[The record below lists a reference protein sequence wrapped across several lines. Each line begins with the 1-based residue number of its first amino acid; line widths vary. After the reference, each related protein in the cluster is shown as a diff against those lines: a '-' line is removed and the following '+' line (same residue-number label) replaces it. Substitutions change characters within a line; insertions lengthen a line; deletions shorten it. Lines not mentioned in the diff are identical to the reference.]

1 MKRTSKALTAAILIF
16 YSLFIVFAFAVGFF
30 VITGIKE
37 EVTLENEFSAI
48 EDLID
53 NSSIDNT
60 QIDYMLN
67 NFVTTG
73 DYLNVEKAIKD
84 YLEDLLVECRR
95 LDNIFQSQDLTN
107 VLSLY
112 NFDADAPY
120 FYESQNIIE
129 NYYQELKNIKTNLI
143 NLLDTDS
150 IISYA
155 EAYQLQD
162 YYLDYFK
169 TLIIDENMLNTNR
182 NDIENSLDY
191 ALNTLDIYKELFE
204 LLSNNVDSWTM
215 DEDYIYFDN
224 DNLLEEYN
232 RLIEIINNMDFYSD
246 VESFIWKY

>member
-120 FYESQNIIE
+120 FYESQHIIE

-169 TLIIDENMLNTNR
+169 NLIIDENMLNTNR
-182 NDIENSLDY
+182 KDIENSLDY

-246 VESFIWKY
+246 VESFI

>member
-30 VITGIKE
+30 VIRGIKE

-120 FYESQNIIE
+120 FYESQHIIE

-169 TLIIDENMLNTNR
+169 NLIIDENMLNTNR

>member
-30 VITGIKE
+30 VIRGIKE

-120 FYESQNIIE
+120 FYESQHIIE

>member
-84 YLEDLLVECRR
+84 YLEDLLIECRR

-120 FYESQNIIE
+120 FYESQHIIE

-169 TLIIDENMLNTNR
+169 NLIIDENMLNTNR

-246 VESFIWKY
+246 VESFI

>member
-120 FYESQNIIE
+120 FYESQHIIE

-169 TLIIDENMLNTNR
+169 NLIIDENMLNTNR

>member
-16 YSLFIVFAFAVGFF
+16 YSLFIVFAFAVVFF
-30 VITGIKE
+30 VIRGIKE

-95 LDNIFQSQDLTN
+95 LDNIFQSKDLTN

-169 TLIIDENMLNTNR
+169 NLIIDENMLNTNR
-182 NDIENSLDY
+182 NDIENNLDY

-246 VESFIWKY
+246 VESFV

>member
-84 YLEDLLVECRR
+84 YLEDLLIECRR

-155 EAYQLQD
+155 EAYQLQG

-169 TLIIDENMLNTNR
+169 NLIIDENMLNTNR

-246 VESFIWKY
+246 VESFI

>member
-30 VITGIKE
+30 VIRGIKE

-112 NFDADAPY
+112 NFDVDAPY

-169 TLIIDENMLNTNR
+169 NLIIDENMLNTNR

-246 VESFIWKY
+246 VESFI

>member
-1 MKRTSKALTAAILIF
+1 MKRTNKALVAVILIF
-16 YSLFIVFAFAVGFF
+16 YSLFIIFAFIVGFF

-246 VESFIWKY
+246 VESFI

>member
-84 YLEDLLVECRR
+84 YLEDLL
-95 LDNIFQSQDLTN
+95 
-107 VLSLY
+107 LSL
-112 NFDADAPY
+112 
-120 FYESQNIIE
+120 IHI
-129 NYYQELKNIKTNLI
+129 
-143 NLLDTDS
+143 
-150 IISYA
+150 
-155 EAYQLQD
+155 
-162 YYLDYFK
+162 
-169 TLIIDENMLNTNR
+169 
-182 NDIENSLDY
+182 
-191 ALNTLDIYKELFE
+191 
-204 LLSNNVDSWTM
+204 
-215 DEDYIYFDN
+215 
-224 DNLLEEYN
+224 
-232 RLIEIINNMDFYSD
+232 
-246 VESFIWKY
+246 

>member
-120 FYESQNIIE
+120 FYESQHIIE

-169 TLIIDENMLNTNR
+169 NLIIDENMLNTNR
-182 NDIENSLDY
+182 NDIENNLDY

-246 VESFIWKY
+246 AESFI

>member
-16 YSLFIVFAFAVGFF
+16 YSLFIIFAFIVGFF

-95 LDNIFQSQDLTN
+95 LDNIFQSKDLTN

>member
-30 VITGIKE
+30 VIRGIKE

-120 FYESQNIIE
+120 FYESQHIIE

-246 VESFIWKY
+246 VESFI

>member
-30 VITGIKE
+30 VIRGIKE

-191 ALNTLDIYKELFE
+191 ALNTFDFYKELFE

-246 VESFIWKY
+246 VESFI

>member
-143 NLLDTDS
+143 NLLDADS

-246 VESFIWKY
+246 VESFI

>member
-120 FYESQNIIE
+120 FYESQHIIE

>member
-1 MKRTSKALTAAILIF
+1 MKRTNKALVAVILIF
-16 YSLFIVFAFAVGFF
+16 YSLFIIFAFIVGFF

-120 FYESQNIIE
+120 FYESQHIIE

-169 TLIIDENMLNTNR
+169 NLIIDENMLNTNR

-246 VESFIWKY
+246 VESFI

>member
-16 YSLFIVFAFAVGFF
+16 YSLFIVFAFAVVFF
-30 VITGIKE
+30 VIRGIKE

-246 VESFIWKY
+246 VESFV

>member
-120 FYESQNIIE
+120 FYESQHIIE

-169 TLIIDENMLNTNR
+169 NLIIDENMLNTNR

-246 VESFIWKY
+246 VESFI

>member
-120 FYESQNIIE
+120 FYESQHIIE

-246 VESFIWKY
+246 VESFI

>member
-1 MKRTSKALTAAILIF
+1 MKRTSKVLTAAILIF
-16 YSLFIVFAFAVGFF
+16 YSLFIAFAFAVGFF

-84 YLEDLLVECRR
+84 YLEDLLIECRR

-120 FYESQNIIE
+120 FYESQHIIE

-169 TLIIDENMLNTNR
+169 NLIIDENMLNTNR

-246 VESFIWKY
+246 VESFI

>member
-84 YLEDLLVECRR
+84 YLEDLLIECRR

-169 TLIIDENMLNTNR
+169 NLIIDENMLNTNR
-182 NDIENSLDY
+182 NDIENNLDY

-246 VESFIWKY
+246 AESFI

>member
-16 YSLFIVFAFAVGFF
+16 YSLFIIFAFIVGFF

-169 TLIIDENMLNTNR
+169 NLIIDENMLNTNR

-246 VESFIWKY
+246 VESFI

>member
-112 NFDADAPY
+112 NFDVDAPY

-246 VESFIWKY
+246 VESFI

>member
-16 YSLFIVFAFAVGFF
+16 YSLFIVFAFAVVFF
-30 VITGIKE
+30 VIRGIKE

-246 VESFIWKY
+246 VESFI

>member
-30 VITGIKE
+30 VIRGIKE
-37 EVTLENEFSAI
+37 DVTLENEFSAI

-120 FYESQNIIE
+120 FYESQHIIE

-169 TLIIDENMLNTNR
+169 YLIIDENMLNTNR

-246 VESFIWKY
+246 VESFI

>member
-120 FYESQNIIE
+120 FYESQHIIE
-129 NYYQELKNIKTNLI
+129 KYYQELKNIKTNLI

-169 TLIIDENMLNTNR
+169 NLIIDENMLNTNR

-246 VESFIWKY
+246 VESFI

>member
-16 YSLFIVFAFAVGFF
+16 YSLFIIFAFIVGFF

-95 LDNIFQSQDLTN
+95 LDNIFQSKDLTN

-246 VESFIWKY
+246 VESFI

>member
-1 MKRTSKALTAAILIF
+1 MKRTNKALVAVILIF
-16 YSLFIVFAFAVGFF
+16 YSLFIIFAFIVGFF

-84 YLEDLLVECRR
+84 YLEDLLIECRR

-120 FYESQNIIE
+120 FYESQHIIE

-169 TLIIDENMLNTNR
+169 NLIIDENMLNTNR

-204 LLSNNVDSWTM
+204 LLSNNVDSWTI

-246 VESFIWKY
+246 VESFI

>member
-120 FYESQNIIE
+120 FYESQHIIE

-169 TLIIDENMLNTNR
+169 NLIIDENMLNTNR

-204 LLSNNVDSWTM
+204 LLSNNVDSWTI

-246 VESFIWKY
+246 VESFI

>member
-246 VESFIWKY
+246 VESFI

>member
-120 FYESQNIIE
+120 FYESQHIIE

-232 RLIEIINNMDFYSD
+232 RLIGIINNMDFYSD
-246 VESFIWKY
+246 VESFI

>member
-16 YSLFIVFAFAVGFF
+16 YSLFIVFAFAVVFF
-30 VITGIKE
+30 VIRGIKE

-129 NYYQELKNIKTNLI
+129 KYYQELKNIKTNLI

-169 TLIIDENMLNTNR
+169 NLIIDENMLNTNR

-246 VESFIWKY
+246 VESFI